1 MTSAPPAP
9 SEPIAPEPRPK
20 TRSNRPTRIVQWTM
34 VVAGVLW
41 AFLGANQDMRN
52 CQISGFLIALAI
64 SWWLTPEIRAR
75 AVQLNLVDKPGER
88 RIHKVPTPRL
98 GGVAIYIAVLISIIA
113 LILICGR
120 LPSSARGSEGGFIGI
135 AVGGTVIFILGLM
148 DDLGGIPAKIKLV
161 IQILAAC
168 AAYSMGVRIKSIPVP
183 EWVAQ
188 AFHAIPLPDFIA
200 NLLPPYLHMS
210 SHFNAH
216 AHTTSYMV
224 ELGFALGIVLTV
236 LWLVGIANA
245 VNLIDG
251 MDGLAAGVS
260 AISALTIWSV
270 SLAVDRPYAA
280 LIAAVLAGALL
291 GFLRWNF
298 NPARIFLGDSG
309 AYLTGFILAALSIT
323 GVIKGVTTAT
333 LIVPTFM
340 IAFLIFFFPILDT
353 TWAIV
358 RRVAKGVSPFEPDA
372 GHIHHRLLRRLKDN
386 QKKVAYLIYGM
397 TGLLGLI
404 AAWAV
409 GQQVYF
415 LTLCGSV
422 IGMAVFFAEVLN
434 RSRQRKQ
441 ILPGEVPQAALDEQ
455 QETRSGSTPLS

>member
-1 MTSAPPAP
+1 MITAPT
-9 SEPIAPEPRPK
+9 EPVAPEPRVK

-34 VVAGVLW
+34 VVSGILL
-41 AFLGANQDMRN
+41 AFLAANQDLSN

-75 AVQLNLVDKPGER
+75 AVQLKLVDMPGER
-88 RIHKVPTPRL
+88 RVHKVPTPRL
-98 GGVAIYIAVLISIIA
+98 GGVAIYIAVMVSIIA

-120 LPSSARGSEGGFIGI
+120 LPSTARGSEGGFIGI

-148 DDLGGIPAKIKLV
+148 DDLGGIQAKIKLV
-161 IQILAAC
+161 VQILAAS
-168 AAYSMGVRIKSIPVP
+168 AAYSMGVRIKSIPIP
-183 EWVAQ
+183 EWIAQ
-188 AFHAIPLPDFIA
+188 GVKSIPLPDWLA
-200 NLLPPYLHMS
+200 NGLPPYLHVS
-210 SHFNAH
+210 SHLNV
-216 AHTTSYMV
+216 HTQLSSYTID
-224 ELGFALGIVLTV
+224 LGFALGIVLTV
-236 LWLVGIANA
+236 IWLVGIANA

-270 SLAVDRPYAA
+270 SLGVDRPYAA
-280 LIAAVLAGALL
+280 LVAAVLAGALL

-333 LIVPTFM
+333 LIVPTFV

-353 TWAIV
+353 SWAIV
-358 RRVAKGVSPFEPDA
+358 RRVSKGVSPFTPDA
-372 GHIHHRLLRRLKDN
+372 GHIHHRLLKKLKDN

-397 TGLLGLI
+397 TATLGLI
-404 AAWAV
+404 AAWVV
-409 GQQVYF
+409 GQQMYY

-422 IGMAVFFAEVLN
+422 ILMAVFFAEVLN
-434 RSRQRKQ
+434 RNRQRKQ

-455 QETRSGSTPLS
+455 EKSESDE